1 MADRVTNP
9 SHPGSLITL
18 SEPSIKVHKHGF
30 VRLVEVMGTDDAI
43 VQAARVSYGEGTK
56 SVSNDRALIRYLIRH
71 RHTSPIEMCEV
82 KFHIK
87 LPIFVMRQLV
97 RHRTASINEYSGR
110 YSIMSDDFYFP
121 KGDKIKPQ
129 SSTNN
134 QGREEG
140 NLKVPTGEAE
150 FEYLKP
156 QSQTNKQGREG
167 SFSETIQNHL
177 ISIIDEVTTLAKDK
191 YKILLQRDLA
201 RELARIILPVN
212 NYTECYWKLNLHN
225 LFHFLKLRLD
235 DHAQKEIQDFSN
247 VIWQLVQPRFPIA
260 CEAFDDYIRYGY
272 NLSRM
277 EVLALKD
284 LLQDKFVDDPNHYGM
299 SKREHKEFNNYWR
312 I

>member
-110 YSIMSDDFYFP
+110 YSIMSDDFYIP
-121 KGDKIKPQ
+121 
-129 SSTNN
+129 
-134 QGREEG
+134 
-140 NLKVPTGEAE
+140 E

>member
-110 YSIMSDDFYFP
+110 YSIMSDDFYIP
-121 KGDKIKPQ
+121 
-129 SSTNN
+129 
-134 QGREEG
+134 
-140 NLKVPTGEAE
+140 E

-235 DHAQKEIQDFSN
+235 DHAQKEITDFAD

-260 CEAFDDYIRYGY
+260 CEAFDDYIRYGVS
-272 NLSRM
+272 LSRM
-277 EVLALKD
+277 DIKALKD
-284 LLQDKFVDDPNHYGM
+284 LLQNEFVDDPKHYGM
-299 SKREHKEFNNYWR
+299 SKREFTEFTTRWR
-312 I
+312 SDGV

>member
-110 YSIMSDDFYFP
+110 YSIMSDDFYIP
-121 KGDKIKPQ
+121 
-129 SSTNN
+129 
-134 QGREEG
+134 
-140 NLKVPTGEAE
+140 E

-272 NLSRM
+272 NPVSYTHLTLPTNR
-277 EVLALKD
+277 EV
-284 LLQDKFVDDPNHYGM
+284 
-299 SKREHKEFNNYWR
+299 
-312 I
+312 

>member
-110 YSIMSDDFYFP
+110 YSIMSDDFYIP
-121 KGDKIKPQ
+121 
-129 SSTNN
+129 
-134 QGREEG
+134 
-140 NLKVPTGEAE
+140 E

-260 CEAFDDYIRYGY
+260 SEAFDDYIRYGY